1 MSYADKL
8 GIPFVV
14 LIGEDEMAA
23 NVVAVK
29 NMSSGEQVK
38 LPVNDAAAHI
48 KAEID
53 RRAHIAVIKE
63 G

>member
-8 GIPFVV
+8 SIPFVV

-23 NVVAVK
+23 GVVTVK
-29 NMSSGEQVK
+29 NMLKSEQVK
-38 LPVNDAAAHI
+38 LPVAEAAAHI
-48 KAEID
+48 KAEIE
-53 RRAHIAVIKE
+53 RRAQMAVIKE

>member
-1 MSYADKL
+1 
-8 GIPFVV
+8 
-14 LIGEDEMAA
+14 MAA

-29 NMSSGEQVK
+29 NMQSGEQVK
-38 LPVNDAAAHI
+38 LPIKDAAALI